1 MKKDAPTVK
10 KRYDLIDSIR
20 GFAIINMIAFHALYD
35 IFQIYGNSTS
45 FSGAAVFVWERFI
58 CVSFII
64 ISGASFNF
72 SRHTVRNGIIVSLC
86 GFAVTVVTTLAL
98 PSQAVWFGILNLLGI
113 SMLICS
119 ALREVINAVPSVVGA
134 VISFLL
140 YALTYGVPRGYIG
153 FFGIRLFELPQA
165 LYEYKYLSF
174 LGFRSADFVSS
185 DFFPIIPWLFLYVFG
200 LFLWRIIKEREWDN
214 YFYLKIPV
222 LNIIGRHS
230 LVIYLLHQ
238 PVLMLIMTII
248 YGY

>member
-1 MKKDAPTVK
+1 MEKDALKNK
-10 KRYDLIDSIR
+10 KRYELIDSIR
-20 GFAIINMIAFHALYD
+20 GFAIINMIVFHALYD
-35 IFQIYGNSTS
+35 IFQIYGDGTM
-45 FSGAAVFVWERFI
+45 FSAPIFAVWERFI

-86 GFAVTVVTTLAL
+86 GFAVTIVTTLAM

-119 ALREVINAVPSVVGA
+119 ALKDIINAVPPVAGA
-134 VISFLL
+134 VVSFLM

-153 FFGIRLFELPQA
+153 FLGIRFFELPQA

-174 LGFRSADFVSS
+174 LGFRSVDFVSS

-200 LFLWRIIKEREWDN
+200 LFLWRIIKERRLDK
-214 YFYLKIPV
+214 YFYFKIPV

-238 PVLMLIMTII
+238 PVLMLIMTLI

>member
-35 IFQIYGNSTS
+35 IFQIYGDGTS
-45 FSGAAVFVWERFI
+45 FSGAAVVVWERFI

-119 ALREVINAVPSVVGA
+119 ALREVISAVPSVVGA

-140 YALTYGVPRGYIG
+140 YALTYGVPSGYIG
-153 FFGIRLFELPQA
+153 FLGIRFFELPQA

-200 LFLWRIIKEREWDN
+200 LFLWRIIKERKWDN
-214 YFYLKIPV
+214 YFHLKIPV

-238 PVLMLIMTII
+238 PVIMLIMDLIH
-248 YGY
+248 G